1 MYSKITQGAIH
12 FFLPVFLFSLLQT
25 PAESAPIK
33 AGFAERD
40 ITPDVGMEMPGNY
53 GKVFGRSV
61 HDPCKVRAGVF
72 DDGQKRV
79 AVVGIDALLI
89 RRETVQN
96 VRRRINQR
104 CGIPPEHI
112 MIGASHSHSS
122 GPTGMILPG
131 EFDHAAPLV
140 RSLAYEKSSTADPKY
155 LARVEEALVDSVVAA
170 HESRAAV
177 KLSFGSGREEKV
189 AFNRRIRMR
198 DGTTMT
204 HPGKGNPASVEYAG
218 PIDPEV
224 GVIGAWTADGKLAG
238 VIVNFTCHAT
248 TSPPGFSANWIY
260 YLEKT
265 IHGALDTKAP
275 VVFLQGACGDI
286 TQVDNLSPY
295 AHPSGDQYARLVGG
309 CVGAEAVKVL
319 LRTAAGDEAT
329 VDAKSRVWHV
339 KRRVP
344 DSQRVQRCLEL
355 VKKSE
360 REAGPTDWIFAKEI
374 VLLDAMIAKRP
385 EEEVEV
391 QAIQVGSAVFVSNP
405 AEYFVEFGLEM
416 KRRSNFKM
424 TWIVELANG
433 CVGYVPTEEALGPK
447 GGGYETRLTSY
458 SNLEVSAGRQMM
470 EAGLDLAKQLTPGK
484 IPEYPK
490 APPSKE
496 PWSYGNVP
504 AELK

>member
-1 MYSKITQGAIH
+1 
-12 FFLPVFLFSLLQT
+12 
-25 PAESAPIK
+25 
-33 AGFAERD
+33 
-40 ITPDVGMEMPGNY
+40 MEMPGNY

-61 HDPCKVRAGVF
+61 HDPCKVRAAVF
-72 DDGQKRV
+72 DDGRKQV

-89 RRETVQN
+89 RRETVQS

-104 CGIPPEHI
+104 CGLPPEHV

-131 EFDHAAPLV
+131 EFDHASPLV
-140 RSLAYEKSSTADPKY
+140 RSLAYEKSSTADLKY
-155 LARVEEALVDSVVAA
+155 LARVEEALVDAVVAA

-177 KLSFGSGREEKV
+177 KLSFGTGREDKV

-204 HPGKGNPASVEYAG
+204 HPGKGNPTSVGYAG

-265 IHGALDTKAP
+265 IQGALDTKAP

-286 TQVDNLSPY
+286 TQVDNLSPD

-319 LRTAAGDEAT
+319 LRTAASDEAT
-329 VDAKSRVWHV
+329 VDARSKVWKV

-344 DSQRVQRCLEL
+344 DPQRVRRCLEL

-360 REAGPTDWIFAKEI
+360 REAGATDWIFAKEI
-374 VLLDAMIAKRP
+374 VLLDAIIAKRP
-385 EEEVEV
+385 EEEVEA
-391 QAIQVGSAVFVSNP
+391 QAIQVGPAVFISNP
-405 AEYFVEFGLEM
+405 AEYFVEFGLET
-416 KRRSNFKM
+416 KRRSNFKL

-458 SNLEVSAGRQMM
+458 SNLEPSAGRQMM
-470 EAGLDLAKQLTPGK
+470 EAGLELAKQLTPGK
-484 IPEYPK
+484 IPEFPR